1 MAGSRGG
8 GPKRGVGVGVGAAGS
23 GNGGGVGVGRGGAA
37 GLAMDGAPG
46 HGAGERHRSAARP
59 ALQLVRDGRRLRPG
73 PLGTV
78 LISVV
83 FITLFVLAFLQAV
96 LVQGQLRLDTLD
108 RQITDLEVQRARL
121 QVDVATAESPLRIQ
135 AAAAEHGLVR
145 PPEVVFLARA
155 DVEAV
160 TRSGSGS
167 VNLSLDPGGNGAVAS
182 DAAVAQPDATTFQD
196 ADKDRP
202 SR

>member
-1 MAGSRGG
+1 MAGSAGG
-8 GPKRGVGVGVGAAGS
+8 GPAGVAVDPARRRSA
-23 GNGGGVGVGRGGAA
+23 GRGANA
-37 GLAMDGAPG
+37 
-46 HGAGERHRSAARP
+46 SRP

-96 LVQGQLRLDTLD
+96 LVQGQLGLDTLD
-108 RQITDLEVQRARL
+108 RRISDLEVQRARL

-135 AAAAEHGLVR
+135 AAAAEHGLVG

-155 DVEAV
+155 DVEAYAHNG
-160 TRSGSGS
+160 TGS
-167 VNLSLDPGGNGAVAS
+167 VNLSLDPAAGTGASTAEP
-182 DAAVAQPDATTFQD
+182 DVAQRAATAPEGAGQD
-196 ADKDRP
+196 RA
-202 SR
+202 ST